1 MGGGGAPITPYHP
14 MAPHI
19 TPYHPITPHFPP
31 TEASLCRMGRVG
43 GTHGWWGPRAQLLT
57 ALEQCEAEDVPPGL
71 HLLTFLRPRNDSQP
85 DKVGGA

>member
-1 MGGGGAPITPYHP
+1 
-14 MAPHI
+14 
-19 TPYHPITPHFPP
+19 
-31 TEASLCRMGRVG
+31 MGRVG
-43 GTHGWWGPRAQLLT
+43 GTHWWWGPRAQLLT